1 MPRLPIPGSDEGNW
15 GRILNDYLLT
25 THAEDGTLKP
35 GTITSASLSAGAI
48 TTTALADGI
57 VSEAKLDATVRTK
70 LNSTSGTS
78 VAGLLGQ
85 PNGIATLDASG
96 KVPASQLPT
105 GSGGT
110 TPDAT
115 ANSKG
120 SIQLTGDLG
129 GSATSPRVMGLNGI
143 TVSGTP
149 TPGQV
154 LTASSSSTAA
164 WSTNAQTGGMLWTS
178 STAPTTQE
186 GAADGDLWTDAATD
200 PVHLRVRVNGQWV
213 SLASVPKPSGGT
225 INPAP
230 GTPNG
235 TPSDTSIIL
244 NWTAPANPGGTVSG
258 YNVYDAQG
266 TKLNSTPL
274 TATSY
279 TVTGLTAGT
288 SYSFTIRS
296 IVNGTEASQGATVSV
311 TTTGGGGGTTVP
323 TAPTNVTATAGD
335 GQASVTFT
343 PVSGAT
349 SYTVTAS
356 SGQTQT
362 GTSSPITV
370 TGLTNGTAVTFTVTA
385 SNSAGTSPASAAS
398 GAVTP
403 EGGGGGQAAPTDV
416 YAVGED
422 GRAIVSFTASPGATQ
437 YEVTASTG
445 QKATGI
451 ESPINVTGLANGIPV
466 TFTVIAT
473 GAAGTSA
480 SSIPSY
486 AMTPVGANGNT
497 IKINHPVY
505 LTAASTNTSIT
516 LNWTAPANPTGIITG
531 YNVYQAGIKV
541 TPQPITTTTY
551 TAENLAP
558 YTDYNFTVKTVVNH
572 AEAAGYGNWLR
583 ARTTTGLNGGVAN
596 GATQTVVPVALP
608 LANGEIANPFRGQYV
623 MWDVAA
629 NPAGVH
635 AVDRYARYTWGQVNP
650 SQGTY
655 DFGYI
660 ETMMAT
666 AQANGGR
673 AGFRIMPVWAG
684 QGNILPADVA
694 ANANCWINY
703 NNDTIPDW
711 NSDYYLTRWEGLWAE
726 IGQRYANNPSLGF
739 VDVGG
744 MGCWGEWHNWPYH
757 DQYPRPAGVGGQTE
771 VAFASAQRII
781 KAVVD
786 ALPNAFIFL
795 NTISGLDDP
804 SDAVTGRSAE
814 YGAKIMTWAFS
825 YSPRVGIRND
835 AWGGGIVQQSAIDGL
850 SAAHQYAITH
860 NYPETQQALNRWKV
874 APLIT
879 EWANDFTAGSA
890 DGNFIKGDAQVS
902 YYHMS
907 LLGSSNFQGPVSNY
921 GSAEQTAF
929 IHANHSA
936 GYRYK
941 VDSVILPQTV
951 ASGNAM
957 TIAVTWS
964 NQNVAPTYEQW
975 NVTYQVKGA
984 ATVTQSSTLDMRL
997 ILPGAPVQDMVDIA
1011 TGALA
1016 PGTYT
1021 LFVTIRDTASYYPDP
1036 MNLAQEGRQSDGS
1049 YQLATFTVQ

>member
-105 GSGGT
+105 SSGGT

-403 EGGGGGQAAPTDV
+403 EGGGGTPSND
-416 YAVGED
+416 
-422 GRAIVSFTASPGATQ
+422 
-437 YEVTASTG
+437 
-445 QKATGI
+445 
-451 ESPINVTGLANGIPV
+451 VTGLTV
-466 TFTVIAT
+466 TPAE
-473 GAAGTSA
+473 TSA
-480 SSIPSY
+480 VVSW
-486 AMTPVGANGNT
+486 V
-497 IKINHPVY
+497 
-505 LTAASTNTSIT
+505 
-516 LNWTAPANPTGIITG
+516 APTNPTGSIEG
-531 YNVYQAGIKV
+531 YNVYQGSTKQNTSV
-541 TPQPITTTTY
+541 VPTS
-551 TAENLAP
+551 P
-558 YTDYNFTVKTVVNH
+558 YTVTGLTADTDYTFTVKTVVAGAESTGVSVGGRTTGGGGGNIPAKLVGAYH
-572 AEAAGYGNWLR
+572 NQFFEPVLSTVEAEAPQYNLNLVSSALGAGGGNVTFSPSQQSPASFKSDMQISQAKGDKWLISVFGNGNFNL
-583 ARTTTGLNGGVAN
+583 RTTEQADQLVAAIKGIANEYGFDGVDLNLEGNSDRTTPDQWEWLPDAAADFCQKIKTEMGQNFIVSAAPRPWEDYQREFAVKAGN
-596 GATQTVVPVALP
+596 NLDLFGYQFYDIPELADDTYLKNHMMERVDQTVAAGIPASKVLLGARIDSE
-608 LANGEIANPFRGQYV
+608 NGNHGSLQ
-623 MWDVAA
+623 
-629 NPAGVH
+629 
-635 AVDRYARYTWGQVNP
+635 
-650 SQGTY
+650 
-655 DFGYI
+655 GYI
-660 ETMMAT
+660 DGWNEIEAKYPNIRGVYIWDTQLDQSTGWQFAQGMAT
-666 AQANGGR
+666 AVLKQ
-673 AGFRIMPVWAG
+673 
-684 QGNILPADVA
+684 
-694 ANANCWINY
+694 
-703 NNDTIPDW
+703 
-711 NSDYYLTRWEGLWAE
+711 
-726 IGQRYANNPSLGF
+726 
-739 VDVGG
+739 
-744 MGCWGEWHNWPYH
+744 
-757 DQYPRPAGVGGQTE
+757 
-771 VAFASAQRII
+771 
-781 KAVVD
+781 
-786 ALPNAFIFL
+786 
-795 NTISGLDDP
+795 
-804 SDAVTGRSAE
+804 
-814 YGAKIMTWAFS
+814 
-825 YSPRVGIRND
+825 
-835 AWGGGIVQQSAIDGL
+835 
-850 SAAHQYAITH
+850 
-860 NYPETQQALNRWKV
+860 
-874 APLIT
+874 
-879 EWANDFTAGSA
+879 
-890 DGNFIKGDAQVS
+890 
-902 YYHMS
+902 
-907 LLGSSNFQGPVSNY
+907 
-921 GSAEQTAF
+921 
-929 IHANHSA
+929 
-936 GYRYK
+936 
-941 VDSVILPQTV
+941 
-951 ASGNAM
+951 
-957 TIAVTWS
+957 
-964 NQNVAPTYEQW
+964 
-975 NVTYQVKGA
+975 
-984 ATVTQSSTLDMRL
+984 
-997 ILPGAPVQDMVDIA
+997 
-1011 TGALA
+1011 
-1016 PGTYT
+1016 
-1021 LFVTIRDTASYYPDP
+1021 
-1036 MNLAQEGRQSDGS
+1036 
-1049 YQLATFTVQ
+1049 

>member
-57 VSEAKLDATVRTK
+57 VSEAKLDAAVRTK

-105 GSGGT
+105 SSGGT

-164 WSTNAQTGGMLWTS
+164 WSTNARTGGMLWTS

-403 EGGGGGQAAPTDV
+403 EGGGGTPSND
-416 YAVGED
+416 
-422 GRAIVSFTASPGATQ
+422 
-437 YEVTASTG
+437 
-445 QKATGI
+445 
-451 ESPINVTGLANGIPV
+451 VTGLTV
-466 TFTVIAT
+466 TPAE
-473 GAAGTSA
+473 TSA
-480 SSIPSY
+480 VVSW
-486 AMTPVGANGNT
+486 V
-497 IKINHPVY
+497 
-505 LTAASTNTSIT
+505 
-516 LNWTAPANPTGIITG
+516 APTNPTGSIEG
-531 YNVYQAGIKV
+531 YNVYQGSTKQNTSV
-541 TPQPITTTTY
+541 VPTS
-551 TAENLAP
+551 P
-558 YTDYNFTVKTVVNH
+558 YTVTGLTADTDYTFTVKTVVAG
-572 AEAAGYGNWLR
+572 AESTGVSVGG
-583 ARTTTGLNGGVAN
+583 RTTGG
-596 GATQTVVPVALP
+596 G
-608 LANGEIANPFRGQYV
+608 GG
-623 MWDVAA
+623 
-629 NPAGVH
+629 
-635 AVDRYARYTWGQVNP
+635 
-650 SQGTY
+650 GTY
-655 DFGYI
+655 DQVILADNPVAYWPLGSVNGLQDATGHGHNGTAHNDPTTSTMPNGSDAAHVFNGTTQYI
-660 ETMMAT
+660 EIADADDLSVPKTGILSIEAWVRADTLDFGANENGYVHWMGKGEPGQHEYVARLYNLNSDRPNRYSGYSYNLEGGLGTGSYFQDSLSVGEWVHFVMIINTVDRDAANTTGFT
-666 AQANGGR
+666 AIYKNGIERDRDALTNYNITPQSGT
-673 AGFRIMPVWAG
+673 APFRIG
-684 QGNILPADVA
+684 TRDFNSYFQG
-694 ANANCWINY
+694 
-703 NNDTIPDW
+703 
-711 NSDYYLTRWEGLWAE
+711 
-726 IGQRYANNPSLGF
+726 
-739 VDVGG
+739 
-744 MGCWGEWHNWPYH
+744 
-757 DQYPRPAGVGGQTE
+757 
-771 VAFASAQRII
+771 
-781 KAVVD
+781 
-786 ALPNAFIFL
+786 
-795 NTISGLDDP
+795 
-804 SDAVTGRSAE
+804 
-814 YGAKIMTWAFS
+814 
-825 YSPRVGIRND
+825 
-835 AWGGGIVQQSAIDGL
+835 AI
-850 SAAHQYAITH
+850 A
-860 NYPETQQALNRWKV
+860 KV
-874 APLIT
+874 AVYDYHLST
-879 EWANDFTAGSA
+879 E
-890 DGNFIKGDAQVS
+890 K
-902 YYHMS
+902 
-907 LLGSSNFQGPVSNY
+907 
-921 GSAEQTAF
+921 
-929 IHANHSA
+929 
-936 GYRYK
+936 
-941 VDSVILPQTV
+941 
-951 ASGNAM
+951 
-957 TIAVTWS
+957 
-964 NQNVAPTYEQW
+964 
-975 NVTYQVKGA
+975 
-984 ATVTQSSTLDMRL
+984 
-997 ILPGAPVQDMVDIA
+997 
-1011 TGALA
+1011 ALA
-1016 PGTYT
+1016 HYN
-1021 LFVTIRDTASYYPDP
+1021 A
-1036 MNLAQEGRQSDGS
+1036 GRQ
-1049 YQLATFTVQ
+1049 

>member
-105 GSGGT
+105 SSGGT

-164 WSTNAQTGGMLWTS
+164 WSTNARTGGMLWTS

-403 EGGGGGQAAPTDV
+403 EGGGGTPSND
-416 YAVGED
+416 
-422 GRAIVSFTASPGATQ
+422 
-437 YEVTASTG
+437 
-445 QKATGI
+445 
-451 ESPINVTGLANGIPV
+451 VTGLTV
-466 TFTVIAT
+466 TPAE
-473 GAAGTSA
+473 TSA
-480 SSIPSY
+480 VVSW
-486 AMTPVGANGNT
+486 V
-497 IKINHPVY
+497 
-505 LTAASTNTSIT
+505 
-516 LNWTAPANPTGIITG
+516 APTNPTGSIEG
-531 YNVYQAGIKV
+531 YNVYQGSTKQNTSV
-541 TPQPITTTTY
+541 VPTS
-551 TAENLAP
+551 P
-558 YTDYNFTVKTVVNH
+558 YTVTGLTADTDYTFTVKTVVAGAESTGVSVGGRTTGGGGTTVPTAPTNVTATAGDGQASVTFTPVSGATSYTVTASSGQTQTGTSSPITVTGLTNGTAVTFTVTASNSAGTSPASAASGAVTPEGGGGSNGWITRQNTQLYLNNAVWRGAGTNWHWMGIRESNLQYPSH
-572 AEAAGYGNWLR
+572 AQIETVVNDCADMSFNVIRAHSSGISYGNSPLQL
-583 ARTTTGLNGGVAN
+583 AQGVNAD
-596 GATQTVVPVALP
+596 GS
-608 LANGEIANPFRGQYV
+608 I
-623 MWDVAA
+623 
-629 NPAGVH
+629 
-635 AVDRYARYTWGQVNP
+635 
-650 SQGTY
+650 
-655 DFGYI
+655 
-660 ETMMAT
+660 
-666 AQANGGR
+666 
-673 AGFRIMPVWAG
+673 VW
-684 QGNILPADVA
+684 N
-694 ANANCWINY
+694 
-703 NNDTIPDW
+703 
-711 NSDYYLTRWEGLWAE
+711 
-726 IGQRYANNPSLGF
+726 
-739 VDVGG
+739 
-744 MGCWGEWHNWPYH
+744 
-757 DQYPRPAGVGGQTE
+757 
-771 VAFASAQRII
+771 
-781 KAVVD
+781 
-786 ALPNAFIFL
+786 
-795 NTISGLDDP
+795 
-804 SDAVTGRSAE
+804 
-814 YGAKIMTWAFS
+814 
-825 YSPRVGIRND
+825 ND
-835 AWGGGIVQQSAIDGL
+835 AWEPIDYAVSKMKERGIFLWALWTDMYYYYQGGKAWWVKQAFLHQAESQIPTTYSGNTVNYDNFNTSYSEDALHKEVCLQFYKNAWIRNAWINNYVVGWFNHVNQYTSTANKNEPTIAFAQGGNELWDAGTQYPDHANDAGVTWQAQF
-850 SAAHQYAITH
+850 SAAVKGVSPNCLVIDSIGTDGQSNMYAPGRNDPNTDILDTHFYDPSSYTAEHVTEIT
-860 NYPETQQALNRWKV
+860 NMATMINKPMA
-874 APLIT
+874 
-879 EWANDFTAGSA
+879 
-890 DGNFIKGDAQVS
+890 
-902 YYHMS
+902 
-907 LLGSSNFQGPVSNY
+907 Y
-921 GSAEQTAF
+921 GEYSFSHPGINTLMTAF
-929 IHANHSA
+929 ENT
-936 GYRYK
+936 
-941 VDSVILPQTV
+941 P
-951 ASGNAM
+951 
-957 TIAVTWS
+957 
-964 NQNVAPTYEQW
+964 
-975 NVTYQVKGA
+975 GA
-984 ATVTQSSTLDMRL
+984 CMDLWWAIYTLDEQHGHGGTDSAYQISGTNADKKPMFTDHARRMRGL
-997 ILPGAPVQDMVDIA
+997 V
-1011 TGALA
+1011 
-1016 PGTYT
+1016 
-1021 LFVTIRDTASYYPDP
+1021 
-1036 MNLAQEGRQSDGS
+1036 
-1049 YQLATFTVQ
+1049 

>member
-1 MPRLPIPGSDEGNW
+1 MATVILATGTFYALLFTPTPERTPMPRLPIPGSDEGNW

-57 VSEAKLDATVRTK
+57 VSEAKLDAAVRTK

-105 GSGGT
+105 SSGGT

-403 EGGGGGQAAPTDV
+403 EGGGGTPSND
-416 YAVGED
+416 
-422 GRAIVSFTASPGATQ
+422 
-437 YEVTASTG
+437 
-445 QKATGI
+445 
-451 ESPINVTGLANGIPV
+451 VTGLTV
-466 TFTVIAT
+466 TPAE
-473 GAAGTSA
+473 TSA
-480 SSIPSY
+480 VVSW
-486 AMTPVGANGNT
+486 V
-497 IKINHPVY
+497 
-505 LTAASTNTSIT
+505 
-516 LNWTAPANPTGIITG
+516 APTNPTGSIEG
-531 YNVYQAGIKV
+531 YNVYQGSTKQNTSV
-541 TPQPITTTTY
+541 VPTS
-551 TAENLAP
+551 P
-558 YTDYNFTVKTVVNH
+558 YTVTGLTADTDYTFTVKTVVAG
-572 AEAAGYGNWLR
+572 AES
-583 ARTTTGLNGGVAN
+583 TGVSVGGR
-596 GATQTVVPVALP
+596 TQTWPSS
-608 LANGEIANPFRGQYV
+608 
-623 MWDVAA
+623 
-629 NPAGVH
+629 GV
-635 AVDRYARYTWGQVNP
+635 
-650 SQGTY
+650 S
-655 DFGYI
+655 
-660 ETMMAT
+660 
-666 AQANGGR
+666 
-673 AGFRIMPVWAG
+673 
-684 QGNILPADVA
+684 
-694 ANANCWINY
+694 
-703 NNDTIPDW
+703 
-711 NSDYYLTRWEGLWAE
+711 
-726 IGQRYANNPSLGF
+726 
-739 VDVGG
+739 
-744 MGCWGEWHNWPYH
+744 
-757 DQYPRPAGVGGQTE
+757 
-771 VAFASAQRII
+771 
-781 KAVVD
+781 
-786 ALPNAFIFL
+786 
-795 NTISGLDDP
+795 
-804 SDAVTGRSAE
+804 
-814 YGAKIMTWAFS
+814 
-825 YSPRVGIRND
+825 
-835 AWGGGIVQQSAIDGL
+835 
-850 SAAHQYAITH
+850 
-860 NYPETQQALNRWKV
+860 
-874 APLIT
+874 
-879 EWANDFTAGSA
+879 
-890 DGNFIKGDAQVS
+890 
-902 YYHMS
+902 
-907 LLGSSNFQGPVSNY
+907 
-921 GSAEQTAF
+921 
-929 IHANHSA
+929 
-936 GYRYK
+936 
-941 VDSVILPQTV
+941 
-951 ASGNAM
+951 
-957 TIAVTWS
+957 
-964 NQNVAPTYEQW
+964 
-975 NVTYQVKGA
+975 
-984 ATVTQSSTLDMRL
+984 
-997 ILPGAPVQDMVDIA
+997 
-1011 TGALA
+1011 
-1016 PGTYT
+1016 
-1021 LFVTIRDTASYYPDP
+1021 
-1036 MNLAQEGRQSDGS
+1036 
-1049 YQLATFTVQ
+1049 